1 MTASRLPIA
10 LTSHPHAARAACHHR
25 PMESMRSYLV
35 GGAVRDRL
43 LGLSDGDRAATDR
56 AATDR
61 DYVVVGETQEAMLAR
76 GFKPVGRDFPVF
88 LHPQTGEEYALA
100 RTERKSGRGY
110 RGFVVDADPA
120 VTLEEDLGRRDFT
133 INAIAEDADGHLI
146 DPFGGV
152 RDIDARVLRHV
163 GPAFVEDPLRVLR
176 AARFMARFAP
186 YGFSIAPDTLALM
199 RSMVDSG
206 ELDALVPERV
216 WQELSRALAAPAP
229 AAFVQTLRACGALA
243 VVLPEVDALYGVP
256 QRAEYHPEVDT
267 GVHVELVLDMAATL
281 APGDALI
288 GFAALTHDLGKALTP
303 AHVLPR
309 HIGHE
314 GAGIV
319 PLDALCARL
328 KVPATYRQ
336 LAAMA
341 CREHLNVHRLFELR
355 ASTVHD
361 LLARCDGFRQPA
373 RIAQLAV
380 VCEAD
385 KRGRAG
391 LSDASY
397 PQAGELLRLHATA
410 LSVRAA
416 DIARDGLDGPALG
429 EALRR
434 ARIRAIQSVR
444 AEPGD

>member
-1 MTASRLPIA
+1 MPRMKT
-10 LTSHPHAARAACHHR
+10 
-25 PMESMRSYLV
+25 YLV

-43 LGLSDGDRAATDR
+43 LGLSGGDRDF
-56 AATDR
+56 
-61 DYVVVGETQEAMLAR
+61 VVVGETQDAMRAR

-88 LHPQTGEEYALA
+88 LHPDTGEEHALA

-110 RGFVVDADPA
+110 RGFVVDADPS
-120 VTLEEDLGRRDFT
+120 VTLEQDLGRRDFT
-133 INAIAEDADGHLI
+133 INAIAEDGAGTLV

-152 RDIDARVLRHV
+152 RDIQARVLRHV

-176 AARFMARFAP
+176 AARFMARLAP
-186 YGFSIAPDTLALM
+186 LGFSIAPETLALM
-199 RSMVDSG
+199 RRMVDGG
-206 ELDALVPERV
+206 ELAELVPERV

-229 AAFVQTLRACGALA
+229 AAFVRTLRACGALA

-267 GVHVELVLDMAATL
+267 GAHVELVLGMAALL

-314 GAGIV
+314 GAGIA
-319 PLDALCARL
+319 PLNALCARL
-328 KVPATYRQ
+328 KVPAVHRQ

-341 CREHLNVHRLFELR
+341 CREHLNVHRLLELR

-391 LSDASY
+391 LEDVPY
-397 PQAGELLRLHATA
+397 PQAAELLRLQAAA
-410 LSVRAA
+410 LSIRAA
-416 DIARDGLDGPALG
+416 DVAREGLEGPALG

-434 ARIRAIQSVR
+434 ARIRAIER
-444 AEPGD
+444 ARADNAV